1 MRTDFDA
8 IVVGAGPAGSA
19 AAILLAGAGW
29 SVALVEKQ
37 RFPRR
42 KVCGEC
48 LAATNLP
55 LLAALGVGPA
65 FAASAGPE
73 LRRVALMSGERT
85 VVADL
90 PATRHPEYPWGRA
103 LGRET
108 LDALLLARARAAGA
122 HVLQPWS
129 ALAIEGA
136 AGDWHCAVEALDRRS
151 AASLRAPVAIAAHG
165 SWEALPRDRPRRR
178 QARRA
183 SDLFAFKAN
192 FRDASLDE
200 GLLPV
205 LSFAG
210 GYGGM
215 VVADGGLTTIACC
228 IRRDRLAACRQAL
241 PALGAGDAVEA
252 LLRRDCRG
260 VRLALQ
266 AASREGPWLA
276 AGPLDP
282 GIRLRA
288 DDQLFRVGNAAG
300 EAHPIIGEGMSMALQ
315 SASLLCAQLLADKRC
330 DQLSDK
336 AWQGGVARRYAAAW
350 RSQFERR
357 LRLAA
362 VFAHLAMRP
371 ASTALLMQL
380 ARNWPGLLTLGACWA
395 DKTRCAVN
403 AVTLAALAP
412 IGVTVAASSA
422 DCGFALPALRGRSG
436 SDEMTTTTKEYR

>member
-8 IVVGAGPAGSA
+8 IVVGAGPAGSS
-19 AAILLAGAGW
+19 AAILLAQAGW

-48 LAATNLP
+48 LAASNLP

-90 PATRHPEYPWGRA
+90 PATPHPQYPWGRA

-108 LDALLLARARAAGA
+108 LDTLLLERARQAGA

-129 ALAIEGA
+129 TRAIEGV
-136 AGDWHCAVEALDRRS
+136 AGDWRCAVEALDTRE
-151 AASLRAPVAIAAHG
+151 AVSLRAPVAIAANG
-165 SWEALPRDRPRRR
+165 SWDALPLDRQRRR

-183 SDLFAFKAN
+183 SDLLAFKAN
-192 FRDASLDE
+192 FRDTSLDE

-228 IRRDRLAACRQAL
+228 IRRDRLVACRQL
-241 PALGAGDAVEA
+241 WPALRAGDAVEA
-252 LLRRDCRG
+252 LLRRNCRG
-260 VRLALQ
+260 VRRALQ
-266 AASREGPWLA
+266 TASREGRWLA

-282 GIRLRA
+282 GVRLGA
-288 DDQLFRVGNAAG
+288 DDPLFRIGNAAG

-315 SASLLCAQLLADKRC
+315 SAWLLCAQLLADKRC
-330 DQLSDK
+330 DQISET
-336 AWQGGVARRYAAAW
+336 AWQDDVARRYAAAW
-350 RSQFERR
+350 RSQFGRR

-371 ASTALLMQL
+371 ASAALLMEL
-380 ARNWPGLLTLGACWA
+380 ARNWPGLLTLGARWG

-403 AVTLAALAP
+403 AASIAALAP
-412 IGVTVAASSA
+412 IGVTAGASSA
-422 DCGFALPALRGRSG
+422 DYGFASPALRGGSG
-436 SDEMTTTTKEYR
+436 KHQITITKEDR

>member
-1 MRTDFDA
+1 MRSDFDA
-8 IVVGAGPAGSA
+8 IIVGAGPAGSS
-19 AAILLAGAGW
+19 AAILLAQAGW

-48 LAATNLP
+48 LAASNLP

-90 PATRHPEYPWGRA
+90 PATPHPQYLWGRA

-108 LDALLLARARAAGA
+108 LDTLLLERARQAGA

-129 ALAIEGA
+129 ARAIEGV
-136 AGDWHCAVEALDRRS
+136 AGDWRCAVEALDTRE
-151 AASLRAPVAIAAHG
+151 AVSLRAPVAIAAHG
-165 SWEALPRDRPRRR
+165 SWEALPLDRQHRR

-183 SDLFAFKAN
+183 SDLLAFKAN
-192 FRDASLDE
+192 FRDTSLDE

-228 IRRDRLAACRQAL
+228 IRRDRLVACRQL
-241 PALGAGDAVEA
+241 WPALRAGDAVEA
-252 LLRRDCRG
+252 LLRRDCGG
-260 VRLALQ
+260 VRRALQ
-266 AASREGPWLA
+266 AASREGRWLA

-282 GIRLRA
+282 GVRLRA
-288 DDQLFRVGNAAG
+288 DDPLFRIGNAAG

-315 SASLLCAQLLADKRC
+315 SAWLLCAQLLADKRY
-330 DQLSDK
+330 DQLSDP
-336 AWQGGVARRYAAAW
+336 AWQDDVARRYAAAW
-350 RSQFERR
+350 RSQFGRR
-357 LRLAA
+357 LHLAA

-371 ASTALLMQL
+371 GSAALLMAL
-380 ARNWPGLLTLGACWA
+380 AGNWPGLLTLGARWG

-403 AVTLAALAP
+403 AVSIAALAP
-412 IGVTVAASSA
+412 IGVTAAASSA
-422 DCGFALPALRGRSG
+422 GYGFALPARRGG
-436 SDEMTTTTKEYR
+436 SRKHEMTTTKEDR